1 MKKLNQLLAVVFISL
16 YITFSSTFPFIEI
29 STSDL
34 NTSVV
39 TVDTDRQMKEEAVM
53 TLQSHFPSRR
63 VNTLQ

>member
-39 TVDTDRQMKEEAVM
+39 TVDTDRKQKEEAVM
-53 TLQSHFPSRR
+53 TLQSHFPSRHI
-63 VNTLQ
+63 VGIQ